1 MFSASLQKKIKNDIS
16 RSKNDFLEKI
26 IKRKLNYHVKNKLSI
41 KKKKKKN
48 SHLMVKVEFANSKLV
63 NKTN

>member
-41 KKKKKKN
+41 KKKKKKKQ
-48 SHLMVKVEFANSKLV
+48 SSYGESRVCQFKIGQ
-63 NKTN
+63 

>member
-41 KKKKKKN
+41 KKKKN